1 MSDFWFMVV
10 PPLPGATQ
18 SAAGSRHGRGRGCR
32 VSLDSE
38 VLRRAGVAHSSVEL
52 TQLLLAHERG
62 EAGAFDRLVAAV
74 YEDLRRLARRELG
87 RRFAQ
92 TLNPTGLV
100 HECYLK
106 LAEQSGVPWRDRGH
120 FFSIAARAM
129 RQVLVD
135 HARRRLADK
144 RGAGIHHTD
153 LTDLDQVDV
162 AVERD
167 AAEVLAVEQALGR
180 LGELDPVL
188 VEVVECRYFA
198 GLTEPETAEALGL
211 SQRTVQRHWARARA
225 WLKVE
230 LGG

>member
-1 MSDFWFMVV
+1 MADA
-10 PPLPGATQ
+10 PAQ
-18 SAAGSRHGRGRGCR
+18 
-32 VSLDSE
+32 
-38 VLRRAGVAHSSVEL
+38 L

-62 EAGAFDRLVAAV
+62 EEGAFDRLVAAG
-74 YEDLRRLARRELG
+74 YGDLRRIAARQVG
-87 RRFAQ
+87 RGFAQ

-100 HECYLK
+100 HEAYLK

-120 FFSIAARAM
+120 FFAIAARAM

-144 RGAGIHHTD
+144 RGGGGHHTGLDGVD
-153 LTDLDQVDV
+153 L

-167 AAEVLAVEQALGR
+167 AAQVLAIEQVLGR
-180 LGELDPVL
+180 LGELDPAL
-188 VEVVECRYFA
+188 VELVECRYFA
-198 GLTEPETAEALGL
+198 GLTEQEAAEALGI
-211 SQRTVQRHWARARA
+211 SQRTAQRQWARARA